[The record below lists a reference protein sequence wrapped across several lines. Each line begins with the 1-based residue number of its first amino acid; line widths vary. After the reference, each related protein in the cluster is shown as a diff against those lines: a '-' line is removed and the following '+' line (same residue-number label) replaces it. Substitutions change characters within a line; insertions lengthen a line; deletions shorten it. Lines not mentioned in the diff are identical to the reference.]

1 MSPGCVCVRGIFI
14 SREDVSLRKRA
25 ALDAKLLCNPRECG
39 KKNRQEEKM
48 EKTKLLTVKNLVF
61 IAVLSA
67 VAAVLMYLEIPL
79 WFAPPFYELDF
90 SEIPVLVGAFSM
102 GPAAGFLIE
111 VLKVVLKLLLKGSTT
126 MGVGDWATRLI
137 GGALVIP
144 ASMIYMKNRT
154 RKGAVIGLVTGTLT
168 MAFVGCFLNA
178 YVLLPTYAQ
187 AFEGAWSGFLVM
199 GIFTAAVAFP
209 VFFFYGRERG
219 RHPILIG
226 TLVEIGILAAGILL
240 MNVLDLF
247 SMDSLAGLI
256 EMGTAVNPAIT
267 GIWSFVLLAVL
278 PFNLLKGTI
287 VSLVTVLI
295 YKRIRVIMKQAEG
308 PKQHM
313 EKRKSF
319 Q

>member
-1 MSPGCVCVRGIFI
+1 
-14 SREDVSLRKRA
+14 
-25 ALDAKLLCNPRECG
+25 
-39 KKNRQEEKM
+39 M
-48 EKTKLLTVKNLVF
+48 ERTKLLTVKNMVL

-111 VLKVVLKLLLKGSTT
+111 ALKIILKLLLKGSTT
-126 MGVGDWATRLI
+126 MGVGDWANLLI
-137 GGALVIP
+137 GCALVIP
-144 ASMIYMKNRT
+144 ASVIYMKNRT
-154 RKGAVIGLVTGTLT
+154 KKGAVIGLIAGTLT

-187 AFEGAWSGFLVM
+187 AFSGAWSGFLVM
-199 GIFTAAVAFP
+199 GVFTAAVAFP
-209 VFFFYGRERG
+209 VFFFYGREKG
-219 RHPILIG
+219 KHPILIG
-226 TLVEIGILAAGILL
+226 TLVEIAILAAGVVL
-240 MNVLDLF
+240 MNVLNLF

-256 EMGTAVNPAIT
+256 QMGTAVNPAIT

-278 PFNLLKGTI
+278 PFNLIKGII
-287 VSLVTVLI
+287 VSLITVLI
-295 YKRIRVIMKQAEG
+295 YKRIRVIMKQTEG
-308 PKQHM
+308 PVKQTV
-313 EKRKSF
+313 KGKSV